1 MRKIKTIDDSRW
13 KGEKMIRNNIRSKTF
28 GVVNGFILCIISLVT
43 LYPFLYVVFAAISDP
58 LQLMSNSDPLWKPM
72 GFSLNAFEKV
82 FANQSIYK
90 GYLNTLFYVVVGTS
104 VNLLSTSIAAYV
116 LSRKQFM
123 LRRFLTLMFI
133 FTMYF
138 SGGLIPGYLLIKDL
152 GMINSRLALILPGAI
167 STFNL
172 MIMITG
178 FEGIPQSLEESARID
193 GAGDWKI
200 LFRIIMPLAKPIL
213 MVILLYYAVGHWN
226 AWFHAMIYLR
236 DGDKMPLQIILR
248 DILTR
253 SKLGAMSG
261 QTDMEDV
268 GMTIKYATIIVS
280 TVPILCIYPFIQK
293 HFVKGVMIGAVKE

>member
-1 MRKIKTIDDSRW
+1 MKKKNS
-13 KGEKMIRNNIRSKTF
+13 
-28 GVVNGFILCIISLVT
+28 NGWGFRLINGIILAMISLMT
-43 LYPFLYVVFAAISDP
+43 LYPFLYVIFASFSDP
-58 LQLMSNSDPLWKPM
+58 VKLMGNSSLLLKPL
-72 GFSLNAFEKV
+72 GFSLNAYKKV
-82 FANQSIYK
+82 FVNPSIYS
-90 GYLNTLFYVVVGTS
+90 GYLNTIFYVAAGTL
-104 VNLLSTSIAAYV
+104 VNILATCMAAYV

-123 LRRFLTLMFI
+123 LRRFLTIMFI

-138 SGGLIPGYLLIKDL
+138 NGGLIPSYLLIKDL
-152 GMINSRLALILPGAI
+152 GLINSRLSLILPGAV

-193 GAGDWKI
+193 GAGDWTI
-200 LFRIIMPLAKPIL
+200 LFRIIMPLAKPTI

-226 AWFHAMIYLR
+226 SWFNAMIYLR
-236 DGDKMPLQIILR
+236 DADKMPIQIFLR

-253 SKLGAMSG
+253 SQLGAMTG
-261 QTDMEDV
+261 QADVEDV
-268 GMTIKYATIIVS
+268 GQTIKYATIIVS

>member
-1 MRKIKTIDDSRW
+1 MKK
-13 KGEKMIRNNIRSKTF
+13 KNI
-28 GVVNGFILCIISLVT
+28 NGWGFRLINGIILAVISLMT
-43 LYPFLYVVFAAISDP
+43 LYPFLYVIFASFSDP
-58 LQLMSNSDPLWKPM
+58 VKLMGNSSLLLKPL
-72 GFSLNAFEKV
+72 GFSLNAYKKV
-82 FANQSIYK
+82 FVNPSIYS
-90 GYLNTLFYVVVGTS
+90 GYLNTIFYVAAGTL
-104 VNLLSTSIAAYV
+104 VNILATCMAAYV

-123 LRRFLTLMFI
+123 LRRFLTIMFI

-138 SGGLIPGYLLIKDL
+138 NGGLIPSYLLIKDL
-152 GMINSRLALILPGAI
+152 GLINSRLSLILPGAV

-193 GAGDWKI
+193 GAGDWTI
-200 LFRIIMPLAKPIL
+200 LFRIIMPLAKPTI

-226 AWFHAMIYLR
+226 SWFNAMIYLR
-236 DGDKMPLQIILR
+236 DADKMPIQIFLR

-253 SKLGAMSG
+253 SQLGAMTG
-261 QTDMEDV
+261 QTDVEDV
-268 GMTIKYATIIVS
+268 GQTIKYATIIVS

>member
-1 MRKIKTIDDSRW
+1 MKKKTGIFD
-13 KGEKMIRNNIRSKTF
+13 
-28 GVVNGFILCIISLVT
+28 VVNIVILTVLAVVT
-43 LYPFLYVVFAAISDP
+43 LYPFLYVTFASFSDP
-58 LQLMSNSDPLWKPM
+58 IKLMSDSSLLLFPK
-72 GFSLNAFEKV
+72 GFSLNAYVKV
-82 FANQSIYK
+82 FQNPSIYR
-90 GYLNTLFYVVVGTS
+90 GYMNTIFYVVVGTA
-104 VNLLSTSIAAYV
+104 VNILATSMAAYV

-138 SGGLIPGYLLIKDL
+138 SGGLIPNYLLIKDL
-152 GMINSRLALILPGAI
+152 NLIGSRLALIVPSAV

-193 GAGDWKI
+193 GAGDWTI
-200 LFRIIMPLAKPIL
+200 LFRIVMPLAKPTI

-226 AWFHAMIYLR
+226 SWFNAMIYLR
-236 DGDKMPLQIILR
+236 GSEKMPLQIFLR

-253 SKLGAMSG
+253 SQLGAMTG
-261 QTDMEDV
+261 QTDIEDV

-280 TVPILCIYPFIQK
+280 TVPVLCIYPFIQK

>member
-1 MRKIKTIDDSRW
+1 MKKKNS
-13 KGEKMIRNNIRSKTF
+13 
-28 GVVNGFILCIISLVT
+28 NGWGFRLINGIILAMISLMT
-43 LYPFLYVVFAAISDP
+43 LYPFLYVIFASFSDP
-58 LQLMSNSDPLWKPM
+58 VKLMGNSSLLLKPL
-72 GFSLNAFEKV
+72 GFSLNAYKKV
-82 FANQSIYK
+82 FVNPSIYS
-90 GYLNTLFYVVVGTS
+90 GYLNTIFYVAAGTL
-104 VNLLSTSIAAYV
+104 VNILATCMAAYV

-123 LRRFLTLMFI
+123 LRRFLTIMFI

-138 SGGLIPGYLLIKDL
+138 NGGLIPSYLLIKDL
-152 GMINSRLALILPGAI
+152 GLINSRLSLILPGAV

-193 GAGDWKI
+193 GAGDWTI
-200 LFRIIMPLAKPIL
+200 LFRIIMPLAKPTI

-226 AWFHAMIYLR
+226 SWFNAMIYLR
-236 DGDKMPLQIILR
+236 DADKMPIQIFLR

-253 SKLGAMSG
+253 SQLGAMTG
-261 QTDMEDV
+261 QTDVEDE
-268 GMTIKYATIIVS
+268 GQTIKYATIIVS

>member
-1 MRKIKTIDDSRW
+1 MKK
-13 KGEKMIRNNIRSKTF
+13 KNIRGWGF
-28 GVVNGFILCIISLVT
+28 RLVNAAVLGLVALMT
-43 LYPFLYVVFAAISDP
+43 LYPFLYVIFASFSDP
-58 LQLMSNSDPLWKPM
+58 VKLMGNSGLLLKPL
-72 GFSLNAFEKV
+72 GFSLNAYKKV
-82 FANQSIYK
+82 FVNPSIYS
-90 GYLNTLFYVVVGTS
+90 GYLNTIFYVTAGTMI
-104 VNLLSTSIAAYV
+104 NILATCMAAYV

-123 LRRFLTLMFI
+123 LRRFLTILFI

-138 SGGLIPGYLLIKDL
+138 NGGLIPSYLLIKDL
-152 GMINSRLALILPGAI
+152 GLINSRLSLILPGAV

-193 GAGDWKI
+193 GAGDWTI
-200 LFRIIMPLAKPIL
+200 LFRIIMPLAKPTI

-226 AWFHAMIYLR
+226 SWFNAMIYLR
-236 DGDKMPLQIILR
+236 DAQKMPIQIFLR

-253 SKLGAMSG
+253 SQLVAMTG
-261 QTDMEDV
+261 QTDVEDV
-268 GMTIKYATIIVS
+268 GQTIKYATIIVS

>member
-1 MRKIKTIDDSRW
+1 MKKKNS
-13 KGEKMIRNNIRSKTF
+13 
-28 GVVNGFILCIISLVT
+28 NGWGFRLINGIILAMISLMN
-43 LYPFLYVVFAAISDP
+43 LYPFLYVIFASFSDP
-58 LQLMSNSDPLWKPM
+58 VKLMGNSSLLLKPL
-72 GFSLNAFEKV
+72 GFSLNAYKKV
-82 FANQSIYK
+82 FVNPSIYS
-90 GYLNTLFYVVVGTS
+90 GYLNTIFYVAAGTL
-104 VNLLSTSIAAYV
+104 VNILATCMAAYV

-123 LRRFLTLMFI
+123 LRRFLTIMFI

-138 SGGLIPGYLLIKDL
+138 NGGLIPSYLLIKDL
-152 GMINSRLALILPGAI
+152 GLINSRLSLILPGAV

-193 GAGDWKI
+193 GAGDWTI
-200 LFRIIMPLAKPIL
+200 LFRIIMPLAKPTI

-226 AWFHAMIYLR
+226 SWFNAMIYLR
-236 DGDKMPLQIILR
+236 DADKMPIQIFLR

-253 SKLGAMSG
+253 SQLGAMTG
-261 QTDMEDV
+261 QTDVEDV
-268 GMTIKYATIIVS
+268 GQTIKYATIIVS

>member
-1 MRKIKTIDDSRW
+1 MKKKNS
-13 KGEKMIRNNIRSKTF
+13 
-28 GVVNGFILCIISLVT
+28 NGWGFRLINGIILAVISLMT
-43 LYPFLYVVFAAISDP
+43 LYPFLYVIFASFSDP
-58 LQLMSNSDPLWKPM
+58 VKLMGNSSLLLKPL
-72 GFSLNAFEKV
+72 GFSLNAYKKV
-82 FANQSIYK
+82 FVNPSIYS
-90 GYLNTLFYVVVGTS
+90 GYLNTIFYVAAGTL
-104 VNLLSTSIAAYV
+104 VNILATCMAAYV

-123 LRRFLTLMFI
+123 LRRFLTIMFI

-138 SGGLIPGYLLIKDL
+138 NGGLIPSYLLIKDL
-152 GMINSRLALILPGAI
+152 GLINSRLSLILPGAV

-193 GAGDWKI
+193 GAGDWTI
-200 LFRIIMPLAKPIL
+200 LFRIIMPLAKPTI

-226 AWFHAMIYLR
+226 SWFNAMIYLR
-236 DGDKMPLQIILR
+236 DADKMPIQIFLR

-253 SKLGAMSG
+253 SQLGAMTG
-261 QTDMEDV
+261 QTDVEDV
-268 GMTIKYATIIVS
+268 GQTIKYATIIVS

>member
-1 MRKIKTIDDSRW
+1 MKKKTRIFDV
-13 KGEKMIRNNIRSKTF
+13 INIC
-28 GVVNGFILCIISLVT
+28 ILSAVAVVT
-43 LYPFLYVVFAAISDP
+43 LYPFLYVVVASLSDP
-58 LQLMSNSDPLWKPM
+58 VKLLADSSLLFMPR
-72 GFSLNAFEKV
+72 GFSLNAYKKV
-82 FANQSIYK
+82 FQNPSIYR
-90 GYLNTLFYVVVGTS
+90 GYFNTIFYVVAGTA
-104 VNLLSTSIAAYV
+104 VNILATSMAAYV

-123 LRRFLTLMFI
+123 LRRFLTLLFI

-138 SGGLIPGYLLIKDL
+138 SGGLIPGYLLVKDL
-152 GMINSRLALILPGAI
+152 GLIESRLALILPSAV

-193 GAGDWKI
+193 GAGDWTI
-200 LFRIIMPLAKPIL
+200 LFRIIMPLAKPTI

-226 AWFHAMIYLR
+226 SWFNAMIYLR
-236 DGDKMPLQIILR
+236 SADKMPLQIFLR

-253 SKLGAMSG
+253 SQLGAMTG
-261 QTDMEDV
+261 QTDIEDV
-268 GMTIKYATIIVS
+268 GLTIKYATIIVS